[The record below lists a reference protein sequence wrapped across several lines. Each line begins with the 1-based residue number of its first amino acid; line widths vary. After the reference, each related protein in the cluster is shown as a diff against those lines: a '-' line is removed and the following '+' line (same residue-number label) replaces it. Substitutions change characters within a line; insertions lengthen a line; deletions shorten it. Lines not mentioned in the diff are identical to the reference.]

1 MKTLLVLACVG
12 LAFLFAGCTE
22 DQAPPPS
29 PINADLGSDALGGTA
44 LGRPGLLPGGYYSLF
59 FSDDPGGYSDLRMIN
74 FHNGRAGDI
83 QWVLRPDPYPGQDP
97 EAMGPLTFGICF
109 DVDGT
114 IYATMNLISFDP
126 TKVESRL
133 SRIDSKTGEV
143 TIIGDPVP
151 FNTAGSDI
159 DACGNMYVCGFQVN
173 HLGYIWG
180 NSYLWKIDKATGVFT
195 QIGDTGHTNWMDLA
209 FDSHGT
215 LWGTFDNE
223 LYTIDTETGAS
234 TLVTPIYNVPEA
246 GPPHHQEV
254 MSIAFDDHDVLHGTG
269 LTTFWDPPDGSP
281 VMRIDTETGWA
292 TFIGYT
298 MTKYANH
305 GGDIMPSKVKVA
317 HLNDEGEY
325 QCIEISLDALPKH
338 LAHGDYVPGTVEHPD
353 CDCP

>member
-1 MKTLLVLACVG
+1 MNRVLLLTC
-12 LAFLFAGCTE
+12 LFA
-22 DQAPPPS
+22 
-29 PINADLGSDALGGTA
+29 LLLGGFGCSQDPPLSPDQSNVQGSS
-44 LGRPGLLPGGYYSLF
+44 LGDAGLQPGGYYSLF
-59 FSDDPGGYSDLRMIN
+59 YTLDPEGYCDFRRIN
-74 FHNGRAGDI
+74 VHNGRAGDI
-83 QWVLRPDPYPGQDP
+83 VWKLHVEPYPGQDP
-97 EAMGPLTFGICF
+97 EALGPYVFGVTF

-114 IYATMNLISFDP
+114 MYATLNLISFDP

-133 SRIDSKTGEV
+133 SRIDTKTGEV

-180 NSYLWKIDKATGVFT
+180 NSYLWRIDKATGEFT

-223 LYTIDTETGAS
+223 LYTINTETGAS
-234 TLVTPIYNVPEA
+234 TLVTPISNVPEA
-246 GPPHHQEV
+246 GPPHYQEV
-254 MSIAFDDHDVLHGTG
+254 MSIAFDDHDVLYGTG

-281 VMRIDTETGWA
+281 VMRINTATGWA
-292 TFIGYT
+292 TFIGYS
-298 MTKYANH
+298 MTQFANH
-305 GGDIMPSKVKVA
+305 GGDIMPTKVRVA
-317 HLNDEGEY
+317 HRTDGGGF
-325 QCIEISLDALPKH
+325 QCLEINMGDLPDH
-338 LAHGDYVPGTVEHPD
+338 LAHGDYVPGTNGHS